1 MMEVIGFVALGLATG
16 LLASTLGIGGGI
28 IFVPSLVVFFGFEQH
43 IAQGTSLAVIL
54 PTAIVGT
61 YLHARRGRVVP
72 RVALLVAAGGV
83 VGGLVGAWAALA
95 LDPDLLRK
103 LFAGL
108 LVLIAA
114 RMFSSRPLRRSARRL
129 DRS

>member
-1 MMEVIGFVALGLATG
+1 MTEIIGFVFLGLATG

-28 IFVPSLVVFFGFEQH
+28 IFVPSLVVFFAFEQH

-61 YLHARRGRVVP
+61 YLHSRRGRVEW
-72 RVALLVAAGGV
+72 RVALLVAAGGI
-83 VGGLVGAWAALA
+83 VGGLFGAWAALS
-95 LDPDLLRK
+95 LDPDLLRR

-108 LVLIAA
+108 LVVIAL
-114 RMFSSRPLRRSARRL
+114 RMFSS
-129 DRS
+129 